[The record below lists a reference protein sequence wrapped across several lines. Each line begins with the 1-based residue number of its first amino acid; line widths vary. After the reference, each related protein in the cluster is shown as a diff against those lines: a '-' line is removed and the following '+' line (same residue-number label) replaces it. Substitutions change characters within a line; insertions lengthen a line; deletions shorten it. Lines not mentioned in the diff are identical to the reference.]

1 VVFILQIPFREAHGL
16 SGCCVALTEKKQ
28 CKLSELTLEDFKTV
42 RYIFV
47 VKLSITNLYIFP
59 LISLRDIFVVK
70 LSISNLYIFPLIS
83 LRDIL
88 SINKIPKII
97 SRCYFKC
104 IMMLQMKTITL
115 YNYSLLL
122 RSIQV
127 FMDLKNDIH
136 RSL

>member
-1 VVFILQIPFREAHGL
+1 
-16 SGCCVALTEKKQ
+16 
-28 CKLSELTLEDFKTV
+28 
-42 RYIFV
+42 
-47 VKLSITNLYIFP
+47 

>member
-1 VVFILQIPFREAHGL
+1 MVFILQIPFREAHGL